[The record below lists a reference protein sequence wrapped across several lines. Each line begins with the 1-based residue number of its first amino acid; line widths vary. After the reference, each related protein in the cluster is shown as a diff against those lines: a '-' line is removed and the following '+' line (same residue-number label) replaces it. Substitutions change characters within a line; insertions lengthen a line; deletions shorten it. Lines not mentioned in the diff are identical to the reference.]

1 MARPKGIATWN
12 PDDETLALL
21 NDVRAI
27 LDEYRAHLPLTA
39 RQIFYRLV
47 GKYGYAKD
55 EKAYARLCEKLVR
68 ARRAL
73 MIPFGS
79 IRDDGTVVREN
90 GGFDDVT
97 DFWKWAREHGEYYR
111 RNRQAGQPV
120 FIELSCEAGGMVP
133 QMVRVCAPYSV
144 PVYSGGGFNS
154 LTAIKEVA
162 DRALERDV
170 PTVLL
175 HVGDFDPS
183 GVSIFNSLGVD
194 AALFVSQVAD
204 VVSNP
209 DRYEEGF
216 ADRLLERVCPD
227 LEVKPDAELRPVRVA
242 LTLDQVEGSETEGE
256 ALDTAPPKKSDTRS
270 VNWPHAFTAQA
281 EALPPD
287 VLARIVQEAIR
298 DHLDMGIYQAE
309 RERES
314 EDRKVILKRID
325 ESAAA

>member
-1 MARPKGIATWN
+1 
-12 PDDETLALL
+12 
-21 NDVRAI
+21 VRAI